1 MDTAIAM
8 TEQDGKPISTPD
20 ASILAAIDIGTNS
33 IRMSIGQVL
42 SDGRVE
48 VLERLQRAVNLGHDA
63 FRHGHLERDT
73 IRAAISILREFK
85 RRIDFY
91 GARRIWTAATSALR
105 EARNADV
112 FVDRV
117 LLSTGLEVDILDP
130 TEQGRLTVLAVQ
142 EALKNDLSLMG
153 QQTLITEVGGG
164 STMLTFLKNG
174 QITAS
179 QGLGLGSIR
188 LQEILEPAGGSWMQT
203 SEFIRREIESILS
216 PLESLMPLRSVKT
229 FLALGADARF
239 AADQI
244 GTPLPNPFFRKVS
257 RSKFKRLLEK
267 LKSFSP
273 EQLARQYDLPYTEA
287 ETLVPALLIY
297 QELLEATSAK
307 EWLVSS
313 VSMRDGLLIELSRR
327 SSGRQEQAFRQ
338 EAIQS
343 ALSLAEKYK
352 VNLDHAQRTA
362 ACAVRLFDALK
373 SEHGLTDRHRLLL
386 EIAALLHE
394 IGMFVSARAYHKHT
408 LYLILNSEI
417 FGLSREEVQIV
428 AHTAR
433 YHRRGTPKP
442 THTEFLNLSREN
454 RLAVNK
460 LAPLLRLAKAMDLE
474 EMRQIEQ
481 MRLTLQEDSLT
492 IEVPGL
498 SEQSLKTPSI
508 GLGTDFFEDVYGLK
522 IRWLSST

>member
-1 MDTAIAM
+1 MA
-8 TEQDGKPISTPD
+8 EQEAKPVSSPDVST
-20 ASILAAIDIGTNS
+20 LAVIDIGTNS

-42 SDGRVE
+42 ADGTVE
-48 VLERLQRAVNLGHDA
+48 VLERLQRAVHLGQDA
-63 FRHGHLERDT
+63 FRNGRLERMT
-73 IRAAISILREFK
+73 IRGAISILREFK

-117 LLSTGLEVDILDP
+117 LMSTGLEVDILDP
-130 TEQGRLTVLAVQ
+130 TEQGRLTVLAVR
-142 EALKNDLSLMG
+142 EAMKNDLSLMG
-153 QQTLITEVGGG
+153 RRTLITEVGGG
-164 STMLTFLKNG
+164 STMLTFLKDG

-188 LQEILEPAGGSWMQT
+188 LQELLKPAGMSWNQT

-216 PLESLMPLRSVKT
+216 PLESLMPLHAVKT

-239 AADQI
+239 VAEQI
-244 GTPLPNPFFRKVS
+244 GVPLSNPSFRKIS
-257 RSKFKRLLEK
+257 RASFGRFLKK

-273 EQLARQYDLPYTEA
+273 EQLSQQYDLPYNDA

-297 QELLEATSAK
+297 QELLETTSAQ
-307 EWLVSS
+307 EWIVSS
-313 VSMRDGLLIELSRR
+313 ASMRDGLLVELSRR
-327 SSGRQEQAFRQ
+327 SSGRPEQAFRQ

-343 ALSLAEKYK
+343 ALALAEKYK

-362 ACAVRLFDALK
+362 RIAVRLFEALRT
-373 SEHGLTDRHRLLL
+373 EHGLPDRYGLLL

-408 LYLILNSEI
+408 LYLIANSEI
-417 FGLSREEVQIV
+417 FGLSGEEVRIV

-433 YHRRGTPKP
+433 YHRRGVPKP
-442 THTEFLNLSREN
+442 THLEYMSLPREN

-460 LAPLLRLAKAMDLE
+460 LAALLRLAKAMNLE
-474 EMRQIEQ
+474 EMEQIEQ
-481 MRLTLQEDSLT
+481 IRLHLQEDTLH
-492 IEVPGL
+492 IEIPGL
-498 SEQSLKTPSI
+498 SEQWFQTQSI
-508 GLGTDFFEDVYGLK
+508 ELGTDFFEDVYGLK
-522 IRWLSST
+522 IHWTGRF

>member
-1 MDTAIAM
+1 MA
-8 TEQDGKPISTPD
+8 EQEAKPIASTD
-20 ASILAAIDIGTNS
+20 APVLAVIDIGTNS

-42 SDGRVE
+42 ADGRVE
-48 VLERLQRAVNLGHDA
+48 VLERLQRAVHLGQDA
-63 FRHGHLERDT
+63 FRWGRLERVT
-73 IRAAISILREFK
+73 IRAAVGILREFK
-85 RRIDFY
+85 RRADFY
-91 GARRIWTAATSALR
+91 GVRKIWTAATSALR

-117 LLSTGLEVDILDP
+117 LMSTGLEVDILDP
-130 TEQGRLTVLAVQ
+130 TEQGRLTVLAVR
-142 EALKNDLSLMG
+142 EALKNDLTLMG
-153 QQTLITEVGGG
+153 RQTLITEVGGG

-188 LQEILEPAGGSWMQT
+188 LQEMLELSGTNWVQT
-203 SEFIRREIESILS
+203 SEVIRREIESIVS

-229 FLALGADARF
+229 FLTLGGDARF
-239 AADQI
+239 VADQI
-244 GTPLPNPFFRKVS
+244 GTPLPNPLFRKVP
-257 RSKFKRLLEK
+257 RTRFRRLLET
-267 LKSFSP
+267 LKTFSP
-273 EQLARQYDLPYTEA
+273 DQLARQYDLPYSEA

-297 QELLEATSAK
+297 QELLETTSAK
-307 EWLVSS
+307 EWIVSS
-313 VSMRDGLLIELSRR
+313 VTMRDGLLIELSRR
-327 SSGRQEQAFRQ
+327 SIGRQEQAFRQ
-338 EAIQS
+338 EAVQS
-343 ALSLAEKYK
+343 ALALAEKYK
-352 VNLDHAQRTA
+352 VNLDHAQRVA
-362 ACAVRLFDALK
+362 ACSVCLFDALK
-373 SEHGLTDRHRLLL
+373 AEHGLSERHRLLL

-442 THTEFLNLSREN
+442 THVEYMSLPREN

-460 LAPLLRLAKAMDLE
+460 LAALLRLAKAMDLE
-474 EMRQIEQ
+474 DMRQIEQ
-481 MRLTLQEDSLT
+481 MKFSLQEDTLT
-492 IEVPGL
+492 IEVPGR
-498 SEQSLKTPSI
+498 SEQSLKTQSI

-522 IRWLSST
+522 IRWSGGF

>member
-1 MDTAIAM
+1 MAEQEAKPVSP
-8 TEQDGKPISTPD
+8 TEPP
-20 ASILAAIDIGTNS
+20 ILAVIDIGTNS

-42 SDGRVE
+42 ADGSVE
-48 VLERLQRAVNLGHDA
+48 VLERLQRAVHLGQDA
-63 FRHGHLERDT
+63 FRFGRLERIT

-117 LLSTGLEVDILDP
+117 LMSTGLEVDILDP
-130 TEQGRLTVLAVQ
+130 TEQGRLTVLAVR
-142 EALKNDLSLMG
+142 EALKNDMSLMG
-153 QQTLITEVGGG
+153 CQTLITEVGGG

-188 LQEILEPAGGSWMQT
+188 LQEMLEPAGRNWMQT
-203 SEFIRREIESILS
+203 SEFIRREIESIVS

-229 FLALGADARF
+229 FLTLGADARF
-239 AADQI
+239 AAEQI
-244 GTPLPNPFFRKVS
+244 GTPLPNPSFRKIS
-257 RSKFKRLLEK
+257 RARFRRFLEK
-267 LKSFSP
+267 LKNFSP
-273 EQLARQYDLPYTEA
+273 EQLAQQYDLPYTEA

-297 QELLEATSAK
+297 QELLDATSAK
-307 EWLVSS
+307 EWIVSS
-313 VSMRDGLLIELSRR
+313 VSMRDGLLVELSRR
-327 SSGRQEQAFRQ
+327 SSGRQEQVFRQ
-338 EAIQS
+338 EAVQS
-343 ALSLAEKYK
+343 ALALAEKYK
-352 VNLDHAQRTA
+352 VNLDHAQRVA

-373 SEHGLTDRHRLLL
+373 TEHGLSERHRLLL

-394 IGMFVSARAYHKHT
+394 IGMFVSARAYHKHS

-442 THTEFLNLSREN
+442 THVEYMSLSREN

-460 LAPLLRLAKAMDLE
+460 LAALLRLAKAMDLE
-474 EMRQIEQ
+474 ETRQIEQ
-481 MRLTLQEDSLT
+481 MRIRLQDDTLT

-498 SEQSLKTPSI
+498 SEESLKTQSI

-522 IRWLSST
+522 ILWTGGL